1 MLPSSGY
8 TRLNTV
14 RSSLNL
20 AYVIDGILAL
30 VQHEIARYGAR
41 VVRKKRGG
49 SVIHVKLKSC
59 LRHVGPTVPYLNIN
73 LIPCFLR
80 YSWLARPA
88 LHVLQ
93 CMTWLVEV
101 GRNRKVIPA
110 VDDISTVFSK
120 TVCQP
125 ASSLPN
131 VHYRWTLGARQ
142 AINHVFSDAGKMSRD
157 VNMPFGRFNCGWWI
171 NMGTCAANGPE
182 HRRLSGVPR
191 IWRIC

>member
-41 VVRKKRGG
+41 VVRKKEGGGRG
-49 SVIHVKLKSC
+49 SVIHVKLKSL

-73 LIPCFLR
+73 LISCFLR

-88 LHVLQ
+88 FNTATFMSSSVWFG
-93 CMTWLVEV
+93 WLKWAGT
-101 GRNRKVIPA
+101 GRSFLPLMISLRCSRKRSANLRPVSPMYTI
-110 VDDISTVFSK
+110 DGH
-120 TVCQP
+120 
-125 ASSLPN
+125 L
-131 VHYRWTLGARQ
+131 VHDKQ
-142 AINHVFSDAGKMSRD
+142 
-157 VNMPFGRFNCGWWI
+157 
-171 NMGTCAANGPE
+171 
-182 HRRLSGVPR
+182 
-191 IWRIC
+191 